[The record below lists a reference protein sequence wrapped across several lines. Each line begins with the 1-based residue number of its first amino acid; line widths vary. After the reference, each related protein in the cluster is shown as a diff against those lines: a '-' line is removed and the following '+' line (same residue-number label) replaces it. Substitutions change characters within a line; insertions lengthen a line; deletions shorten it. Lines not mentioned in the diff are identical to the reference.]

1 MSAIDL
7 TRDLKQLVRLAA
19 QGDGLD
25 ELLRQGLD
33 GVLRIAPSD
42 MAAVLT
48 LDAVGE
54 RLDVRAARGALA
66 SPAVR
71 RHGLELKRFPS
82 IREVLATRR
91 AHVNFEDDHRHGDGD
106 PYDGVLDLP
115 AGHGCM
121 VVPLVTADRPIG
133 VLTLDR
139 TRCEPFA
146 QPVVDLVEIYAQV
159 FALALENAEQKGLL
173 LRQVE
178 AARERDRLATE
189 AEGDGHG
196 VLSQSRAPSVRALAD
211 RARRVADTDT
221 AVLILGETGTGKERL
236 ARAVHDWSQRASGP
250 FVAINCAAIPSG
262 LLESELFGH
271 VRGAFT
277 GAARDRAGRFVLAN
291 GGTLLLDEVGELPL
305 DLQAKLLRVLQEG
318 EVTPVGSDRAL
329 KVDVRVLAATHV
341 DLDAAA
347 SAGRFRSDLLY
358 RLNVF
363 PLPLPPLRDRL
374 EDLPL
379 LCAALLDALG
389 ARKGRKYHVTADGL
403 AHLSR
408 HTWPGNIRELGN
420 VLERATILTSAEA
433 LTPEVLDLPRG
444 AKAPPSAGPP
454 PALRRDATGADAA
467 APDLRTLE
475 DVERDHIRSVLRHT
489 DGRLYGAKG
498 AAKLLGMKPT
508 TLQSRMKK
516 LGVER
521 VEELRRD

>member
-1 MSAIDL
+1 MSALDL

-42 MAAVLT
+42 MAAILT
-48 LDAVGE
+48 LDADGE

-71 RHGLELKRFPS
+71 RHGLDLAAFPS
-82 IREVLATRR
+82 IREVLTTRR

-115 AGHGCM
+115 PGHGCM

-139 TRCEPFA
+139 ARCEPFSA
-146 QPVVDLVEIYAQV
+146 PVVDLVEIYAQV
-159 FALALENAEQKGLL
+159 FALALENAEQKALL
-173 LRQVE
+173 LREVH
-178 AARERDRLATE
+178 AARERDRLVVESA
-189 AEGDGHG
+189 GDGNG
-196 VLSQSRAPSVRALAD
+196 VLSQSRSPAVRALAE
-211 RARRVADTDT
+211 RARRVAETDT

-236 ARAVHDWSQRASGP
+236 ARAVHDWSPRAQGP
-250 FVAINCAAIPSG
+250 FVALNCAAIPAG

-291 GGTLLLDEVGELPL
+291 GGTLLLDEIGELPL

-318 EVTPVGSDRAL
+318 EVNPVGSDRTV
-329 KVDVRVLAATHV
+329 KVEVRVIASTHV
-341 DLDAAA
+341 DLDAA
-347 SAGRFRSDLLY
+347 STTGRFRTDLLY

-363 PLPLPPLRDRL
+363 PLRLPPLRERV

-379 LCAALLDALG
+379 LCAALLDTLAT
-389 ARKGRKYHVTADGL
+389 RTGRSHHVTADGL
-403 AHLSR
+403 ALLAQ

-420 VLERATILTSAEA
+420 VLERATILTRSSA
-433 LTPEVLDLPRG
+433 LGPEVLDLPR
-444 AKAPPSAGPP
+444 PQ
-454 PALRRDATGADAA
+454 ATGPEP
-467 APDLRTLE
+467 APTARPTAEQEDLRTLE
-475 DVERDHIRSVLRHT
+475 EVERAHIRAVLKHT
-489 DGRLYGAKG
+489 GGRLYGAQG
-498 AAKLLGMKPT
+498 AAKLLGLKPS

-516 LGVER
+516 IGVER
-521 VEELRRD
+521 VE

>member
-1 MSAIDL
+1 MSALDL
-7 TRDLKQLVRLAA
+7 TRDLKQLVRLASL
-19 QGDGLD
+19 GDGVD

-54 RLDVRAARGALA
+54 RLDVRAARGTLA
-66 SPAVR
+66 NPAVR
-71 RHGLELKRFPS
+71 RHGIELSRFPS
-82 IREVLATRR
+82 IREALATRR
-91 AHVNFEDDHRHGDGD
+91 AHINFEDDHSHGDGD

-139 TRCEPFA
+139 TRCEPFSP
-146 QPVVDLVEIYAQV
+146 PVVDLVEIYAQV
-159 FALALENAEQKGLL
+159 FALALENAEHKAML

-178 AARERDRLATE
+178 AARARDALAAE
-189 AEGDGHG
+189 ASGDGHG
-196 VLSQSRAPSVRALAD
+196 VLEQSRSPSVRALAD
-211 RARRVADTDT
+211 RARRVAATDT

-236 ARAVHDWSQRASGP
+236 ARAVHDWSPRATGP
-250 FVAINCAAIPSG
+250 FVAINCAAIPAN
-262 LLESELFGH
+262 LIESELFGH
-271 VRGAFT
+271 TRGAFT
-277 GAARDRAGRFVLAN
+277 GAVKDRAGRFVLAN

-305 DLQAKLLRVLQEG
+305 ELQAKLLRVLQEG
-318 EVTPVGSDRAL
+318 EVTPVGGDRPL

-347 SAGRFRSDLLY
+347 AAGRFRSDLLY

-363 PLPLPPLRDRL
+363 PLPLPPLRERL

-379 LCAALLDALG
+379 LCAALLKALG
-389 ARKGRKYHVTADGL
+389 ARKGRTFDVTPEGL
-403 AHLSR
+403 AHLAR

-433 LTPEVLDLPRG
+433 LTPDVLDLPRG
-444 AKAPPSAGPP
+444 AQAPSRAP
-454 PALRRDATGADAA
+454 RAA
-467 APDLRTLE
+467 AESASLDGGPDLRTLE
-475 DVERDHIRSVLRHT
+475 DVERDHIRAVLRHT
-489 DGRLYGAKG
+489 EGRLYGAKG
-498 AAKLLGMKPT
+498 AAKVLGMKPT

-521 VEELRRD
+521 VE